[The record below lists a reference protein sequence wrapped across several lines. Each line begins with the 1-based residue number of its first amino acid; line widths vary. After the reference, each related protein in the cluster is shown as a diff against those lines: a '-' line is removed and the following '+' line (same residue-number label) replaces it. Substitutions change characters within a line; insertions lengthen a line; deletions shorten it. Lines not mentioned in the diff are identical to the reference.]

1 MQDKKAHSS
10 RGRGRLRAFLELR
23 RPWGFS
29 PASACLSV
37 CLHLRKD
44 QGNREKITSEKIAM
58 LDNKPLCSSPWQG
71 PQTILLLFLA
81 VLGVNWSQDLL
92 CGVVGQTG
100 AGGGHGKVSSHL
112 WLLGWNN
119 WGSSSTPI
127 SIRSPHMD
135 SPALEKGQATHSSI
149 LGLLWWLS

>member
-1 MQDKKAHSS
+1 M
-10 RGRGRLRAFLELR
+10 F
-23 RPWGFS
+23 W
-29 PASACLSV
+29 LS
-37 CLHLRKD
+37 
-44 QGNREKITSEKIAM
+44 GNTY
-58 LDNKPLCSSPWQG
+58 
-71 PQTILLLFLA
+71 QTIPKLTVQNTDNNHVLLLLFLA

-135 SPALEKGQATHSSI
+135 SPAWQLQGGQTSYLMAQGSKGTCRLEKARWELHLFLDTSQKPCSTTLTTFSALEMSH
-149 LGLLWWLS
+149 